1 MPLLLVTLLVRFK
14 ATDSLTMT
22 CFCNKFGATRQLVAV
37 IDLRASKTS
46 VECFKPLLLWHP
58 KSDAFG
64 ISIAV
69 ASADASVGGASAGG
83 ASACGTPAAG
93 VITAT
98 DMSPATDDFSVT
110 EVSSTV
116 DTSFAVASCIADTY
130 RMY

>member
-1 MPLLLVTLLVRFK
+1 M
-14 ATDSLTMT
+14 
-22 CFCNKFGATRQLVAV
+22 
-37 IDLRASKTS
+37 
-46 VECFKPLLLWHP
+46 WHP

-69 ASADASVGGASAGG
+69 ASADASAR
-83 ASACGTPAAG
+83 GTPAAG